1 MSALSRAYN
10 NENDVDFPKWSK
22 RMLVVS
28 TIVVLVSIISL
39 ATQWLSLSMDFEG
52 GSRWEVPSA
61 DFHSDDAAEVLA
73 DNDIGSAR
81 YQEVT
86 LADGT
91 RVLRVSSDAQDIEQ
105 GARIAQ
111 ELATAAGV
119 ETGEVTVTTIG
130 PSWGDDITRQAAMS
144 LVWFLV
150 LIGAYLAWRLEPK
163 MALGALA
170 AVLHDIIITV
180 GIYSIFQIEVTP
192 ATVIAFLTILGYSLY
207 DTVVVFDRLHDGLQ
221 RFSRT
226 GQYTFASIM
235 RRSLNQSLMRC
246 INTSIT
252 TILPIFSMLVFGGW
266 VFGQPLLSDFSLALV
281 IGLAL
286 GIYSSLFV
294 AAPVTMLLKERE
306 PRYREIRSRLAARG
320 VDVTDTRWRDPRAYT
335 TAVTGVSGSTSAT
348 KGEAPASA
356 AARPTG
362 PNGAPALGVTVG
374 GHPPRPRKSRPKR

>member
-1 MSALSRAYN
+1 MSALSRAYRN
-10 NENDVDFPKWSK
+10 NNDIDFPKWSK
-22 RMLVVS
+22 RMLIVS
-28 TIVVLVSIISL
+28 TVVVVISVVSL

-52 GSRWEVPSA
+52 GSRWDVPAEEFS
-61 DFHSDDAAEVLA
+61 SDDASEVLA
-73 DNDIGSAR
+73 ENGVSGAR
-81 YQEVT
+81 FQEVT
-86 LADGT
+86 LADGS
-91 RVLRVSSDAQDIEQ
+91 RVLRISSDLQDIDE
-105 GARIAQ
+105 AAAIATQ
-111 ELATAAGV
+111 LATAAGLS
-119 ETGEVTVTTIG
+119 TGDVAVTTIG
-130 PSWGDDITRQAAMS
+130 PSWGDDITRQATMS

-163 MALGALA
+163 MAVGALA

-180 GIYSIFQIEVTP
+180 GVYSVFQIEVTP

-221 RFSRT
+221 RFTRT
-226 GQYTFASIM
+226 GQFTFAAIM

-252 TILPIFSMLVFGGW
+252 TILPITAMLVFGGL
-266 VFGQPLLSDFSLALV
+266 VFGQPLLSDFSLALM

-306 PRYREIRSRLAARG
+306 PRYREIRERLIAKG
-320 VDVTDTRWRDPRAYT
+320 VDVSDTRWRDPRAYT
-335 TAVTGVSGSTSAT
+335 AAVTGVSGPAAPVPTGAT
-348 KGEAPASA
+348 AAGG
-356 AARPTG
+356 AARPG
-362 PNGAPALGVTVG
+362 SAPALGVTIG

>member
-1 MSALSRAYN
+1 MSALSRAYRN
-10 NENDVDFPKWSK
+10 NNDFDFPKWSK

-28 TIVVLVSIISL
+28 TVVVVISVVSL

-52 GSRWEVPSA
+52 GSRWDVPAEEFSSSEA
-61 DFHSDDAAEVLA
+61 GEVLA
-73 DNDIGSAR
+73 DNGVTAAR

-86 LADGT
+86 LADGS
-91 RVLRVSSDAQDIEQ
+91 RVLRISSDLQDIDE
-105 GARIAQ
+105 AAAIAA
-111 ELATAAGV
+111 ELSSEAGLAAG
-119 ETGEVTVTTIG
+119 EVSVTTIG

-150 LIGAYLAWRLEPK
+150 LIAAYMAWRLEPK
-163 MALGALA
+163 MAVGALA
-170 AVLHDIIITV
+170 AVLHDIVITV

-221 RFSRT
+221 RFTRT
-226 GQYTFASIM
+226 GQFTFAAIM
-235 RRSLNQSLMRC
+235 RRTLNQSLMRC

-252 TILPIFSMLVFGGW
+252 TILPIGSMLFVGGL

-281 IGLAL
+281 IGLLL

-306 PRYREIRSRLAARG
+306 PRYREIRERLIAKG
-320 VDVTDTRWRDPRAYT
+320 VDVDDTRWRDPRAYT
-335 TAVTGVSGSTSAT
+335 AAVTGVGSGGAAT
-348 KGEAPASA
+348 PVGATAVSGTP
-356 AARPTG
+356 RPG
-362 PNGAPALGVTVG
+362 SAPALGVTIG